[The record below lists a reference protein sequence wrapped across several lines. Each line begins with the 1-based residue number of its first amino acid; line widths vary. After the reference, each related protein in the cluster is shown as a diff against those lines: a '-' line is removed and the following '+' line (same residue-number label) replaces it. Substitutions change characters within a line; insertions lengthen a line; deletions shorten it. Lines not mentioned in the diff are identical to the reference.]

1 MFSRLSRSVLKL
13 CVSESLCVCRGSEY
27 HVSSP
32 CSGLA
37 VGVCVCG
44 GINPQGPVCVCVC
57 LCRISVREPERTAW
71 GSGGGGNAA
80 GDSVRAHFSK
90 THTHANY
97 DKTRRTSP
105 KGEKKHNEISL
116 ASQFILQDRAN
127 WDLTFLPTKD
137 VTCLQ

>member
-1 MFSRLSRSVLKL
+1 MSAGEVSR
-13 CVSESLCVCRGSEY
+13 SEY

-32 CSGLA
+32 SSGLA
-37 VGVCVCG
+37 VGVCVCVRRDKPSG
-44 GINPQGPVCVCVC
+44 SCVCVCVC
-57 LCRISVREPERTAW
+57 AVSQRGNQSGRLEGVEGVEMQLVTASEPT
-71 GSGGGGNAA
+71 SQT
-80 GDSVRAHFSK
+80 H

-127 WDLTFLPTKD
+127 
-137 VTCLQ
+137 